1 MNAPVANRQ
10 KLVDAVV
17 ETVAGLLM
25 GKEQEIRLA
34 MACLLAR
41 GHLLIEDLPGMG
53 KTTLAQALARALGLS
68 YSRIQ
73 FTSDLLPADII
84 GISVYEQASGAF
96 VFHPG
101 PIFSQLVLA
110 DEINRTTPKTQSALL
125 EAMAEGQ
132 VTVESETRPL
142 PKPFFV
148 IATQNPATSTG
159 TFPLPESQLD
169 RFTMRISIGYPDPAS
184 ERRMLMGADPRLQL
198 ARLRPCVQGEQLD
211 LLQRAASKVQAS
223 EAVVDYLQRLVQYTR
238 SEHQFELGLSPRGAL
253 AVLDCAR
260 AWAMMHARH
269 YVIPEDIQ
277 AVFPAVAG
285 HRLQGASDVV
295 QRSGALVEQVLH
307 AVDIL

>member
-1 MNAPVANRQ
+1 LNAPLHNRQ
-10 KLVDAVV
+10 KLADTVV
-17 ETVAGLLM
+17 QAVAGLLL
-25 GKEQEIRLA
+25 GKEREIRLA
-34 MACLLAR
+34 LCCLFAR

-53 KTTLAQALARALGLS
+53 KTTLAQALARVTGLS

-84 GISVYEQASGAF
+84 GVSIFEKSSNSF

-132 VTVESETRPL
+132 VTVENETRPL
-142 PKPFFV
+142 PQPFFV
-148 IATQNPATSTG
+148 IATQNPSSSAG

-169 RFTMRISIGYPDPAS
+169 RFTMRLHLGYPDPAA
-184 ERRMLMGADPRLQL
+184 ERRLLLGGDPRLQL
-198 ARLRPCVQGEQLD
+198 GRLQPCLQGDQLQQ
-211 LLQRAASKVQAS
+211 LQRAARKVQAS
-223 EAVVDYLQRLVQYTR
+223 EAIVDYLQRLVQYTR
-238 SEHQFELGLSPRGAL
+238 TQPQFALGLSPRGAL

-260 AWAMMHARH
+260 AWAMMQARH

-277 AVFPAVAG
+277 AVFGAVAA
-285 HRLQGASDVV
+285 HRLQGSPEAA
-295 QRSGALVEQVLH
+295 QQGGALVEAALH